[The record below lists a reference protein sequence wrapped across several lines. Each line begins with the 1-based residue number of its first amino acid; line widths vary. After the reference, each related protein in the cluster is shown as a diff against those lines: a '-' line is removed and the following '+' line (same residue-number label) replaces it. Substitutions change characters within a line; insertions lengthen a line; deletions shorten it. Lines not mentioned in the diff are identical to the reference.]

1 MTIQAKY
8 PSLHIEARVNTMH
21 IPTKPAALRV
31 LTTDGASS
39 GRLSPQW
46 RDSWLVMNIILCQH
60 HTGCRLCETR
70 SSSVRAHWI
79 EPSLVPADLVLST
92 LLCR

>member
-39 GRLSPQW
+39 GRLSPHW
-46 RDSWLVMNIILCQH
+46 RDS
-60 HTGCRLCETR
+60 
-70 SSSVRAHWI
+70 
-79 EPSLVPADLVLST
+79 
-92 LLCR
+92 